1 MSSYKF
7 THLTLDDRISIQK
20 ALKEGKTFLEI
31 ATLIAR
37 DPTTISKE
45 VKGHSLSL
53 KTGTRSMC
61 FNPCAHRRKCTKT
74 YICGADCHVTHF
86 LRHHQNYCSL
96 CADCNENCPDFVEH
110 KCVKLAKAPYV
121 CNSCSHIKSCTLEK
135 KMYDAKEAQKAYEKK
150 RSESRQGIDLTPEEL
165 KRLDEVVS
173 PLVKQGQSIHQICSN
188 NADLIMVDERTIYNY
203 IDAGLLSIGNLDLPR
218 KVRYRKRKKKKT
230 VRIDKKCHVG
240 RTYED
245 FLAFMEEHPDYAVVE
260 MDSVEGKRDSTKV
273 LLTLFFRNST
283 CMLAFLREANTAR
296 SVTET
301 INNLYNLLGRER
313 FCEMFQVILTDRGS
327 EFTDPASLEFDKEGN
342 RRTYVFYCDP
352 QRSNQ
357 KGGIEVT
364 HEFIR
369 RIIPKGTSFKDL
381 TQDKVQ
387 LMMNHINSYTRKK
400 LNNRSAYQ
408 LFSFLYGD
416 EIADKLKM
424 EAIPANEIILKPEL
438 MK

>member
-1 MSSYKF
+1 
-7 THLTLDDRISIQK
+7 
-20 ALKEGKTFLEI
+20 
-31 ATLIAR
+31 
-37 DPTTISKE
+37 
-45 VKGHSLSL
+45 
-53 KTGTRSMC
+53 
-61 FNPCAHRRKCTKT
+61 
-74 YICGADCHVTHF
+74 
-86 LRHHQNYCSL
+86 
-96 CADCNENCPDFVEH
+96 
-110 KCVKLAKAPYV
+110 
-121 CNSCSHIKSCTLEK
+121 
-135 KMYDAKEAQKAYEKK
+135 
-150 RSESRQGIDLTPEEL
+150 
-165 KRLDEVVS
+165 
-173 PLVKQGQSIHQICSN
+173 
-188 NADLIMVDERTIYNY
+188 
-203 IDAGLLSIGNLDLPR
+203 
-218 KVRYRKRKKKKT
+218 
-230 VRIDKKCHVG
+230 
-240 RTYED
+240 
-245 FLAFMEEHPDYAVVE
+245 MEEHPDYAVVE

-296 SVTET
+296 SVTEI

>member
-1 MSSYKF
+1 
-7 THLTLDDRISIQK
+7 
-20 ALKEGKTFLEI
+20 
-31 ATLIAR
+31 
-37 DPTTISKE
+37 
-45 VKGHSLSL
+45 
-53 KTGTRSMC
+53 
-61 FNPCAHRRKCTKT
+61 
-74 YICGADCHVTHF
+74 
-86 LRHHQNYCSL
+86 
-96 CADCNENCPDFVEH
+96 
-110 KCVKLAKAPYV
+110 
-121 CNSCSHIKSCTLEK
+121 
-135 KMYDAKEAQKAYEKK
+135 
-150 RSESRQGIDLTPEEL
+150 
-165 KRLDEVVS
+165 
-173 PLVKQGQSIHQICSN
+173 
-188 NADLIMVDERTIYNY
+188 
-203 IDAGLLSIGNLDLPR
+203 
-218 KVRYRKRKKKKT
+218 
-230 VRIDKKCHVG
+230 
-240 RTYED
+240 
-245 FLAFMEEHPDYAVVE
+245 
-260 MDSVEGKRDSTKV
+260 
-273 LLTLFFRNST
+273 
-283 CMLAFLREANTAR
+283 MLAFLREANTAR
-296 SVTET
+296 SVTEI

>member
-7 THLTLDDRISIQK
+7 NHLTLDDRISIQK
-20 ALKEGKTFLEI
+20 ALKEGKTFIEI
-31 ATLIAR
+31 AALIAR
-37 DPTTISKE
+37 DPSTISKE
-45 VKGHSLSL
+45 VKGHSLYMQ
-53 KTGTRSMC
+53 TGTRSMPY
-61 FNPCAHRRKCTKT
+61 NPCVHRRKCTKT
-74 YICGADCHVTHF
+74 YICGSNCHVTHF
-86 LRHHQNYCSL
+86 LRHRQNYCSL
-96 CADCNENCPDFVEH
+96 CSDCNENCSDFVEQ
-110 KCVKLAKAPYV
+110 KCSKLEKAPYV
-121 CNSCSHIKSCTLEK
+121 CNPCSHIKSCTLEK
-135 KMYDAKEAQKAYEKK
+135 RMYDAKEAQKAYEKK

-165 KRLDEVVS
+165 SRLDDVVS

-188 NADLIMVDERTIYNY
+188 NADLIMVDERTVYNY

-218 KVRYRKRKKKKT
+218 KVRYKKRKKKKT

-283 CMLAFLREANTAR
+283 CMLAFLRDANTAR
-296 SVTET
+296 SVTEI
-301 INNLYNLLGRER
+301 INNLYDRLGKEH

-327 EFTDPASLEFDKEGN
+327 EFTDPASIEFDKEGN

-369 RIIPKGTSFKDL
+369 RILPKGTSFRDL

-400 LNNRSAYQ
+400 LNNRSAHQ

-416 EIADKLKM
+416 EIADKLEMK
-424 EAIPANEIILKPEL
+424 AIPANEIILKPEL
-438 MK
+438 LK